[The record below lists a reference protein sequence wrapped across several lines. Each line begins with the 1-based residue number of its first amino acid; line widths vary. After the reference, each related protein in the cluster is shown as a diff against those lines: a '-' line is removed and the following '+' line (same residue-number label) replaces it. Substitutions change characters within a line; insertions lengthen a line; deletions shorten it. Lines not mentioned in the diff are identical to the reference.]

1 MKELIKLLSQYGEVE
16 ENVSL
21 KKLTTFKVGGTA
33 MAVVYPRNNLAVKEV
48 VEALQQAGIPFK
60 VFGNGSNLLA
70 SEDYYEGVIIKLS
83 RVMND
88 IYYDGCEVNVQAGAS
103 IINLAYDCGKRG
115 LSGLEFASGIPGTVG
130 GCIYM
135 NAGAY
140 KGAMSDVVAS
150 VQVLTEDGVIWL
162 DREQCE
168 FGYRTSIFQKHPD
181 WVIVAARML
190 LTEGDREQIT
200 DLMKNRQVRRFDT
213 QPLEYPSAGSVFRNP
228 EGDFAWKL
236 IDSIGYR
243 GVAYGDAL
251 VSHKHSNFIVNAGK
265 ASADDINRL
274 ITDIQ
279 QKVKEEFG
287 KDMILEVEKF
297 NWKN

>member
-1 MKELIKLLSQYGEVE
+1 MKKLIESLTQYGEIE
-16 ENVSL
+16 QNVSL

-33 MAVVYPRNNLAVKEV
+33 AAVIHPRTNLAVKEI
-48 VEALQQAGIPFK
+48 VEECQENNVEFK
-60 VFGNGSNLLA
+60 VFGNGSNLLC
-70 SEDYYEGVIIKLS
+70 SDDFFNGIIIKLS

-88 IYYDGCEVNVQAGAS
+88 VYFDECEVNVQAGAS
-103 IINLAYDCGKRG
+103 IINLAYECGRRG

-140 KGAMSDVVAS
+140 KGAMEDVVVS
-150 VQVLTEDGVIWL
+150 VQALTDKGIIWL
-162 DREQCE
+162 DKEECE

-181 WVIVAARML
+181 WIILAARMM
-190 LTEGDREQIT
+190 LTEGDKDAIT
-200 DLMKNRQVRRFDT
+200 ELMKNRQARRFET

-228 EGDFAWKL
+228 EGGFAWQL

-243 GVAYGDAL
+243 GMAYGDAM
-251 VSHKHSNFIVNAGK
+251 VSQKHSNFIVNAGQ
-265 ASADDINRL
+265 ASADDVNRL

-279 QKVKEEFG
+279 DKVRDQFDKE
-287 KDMILEVEKF
+287 MILEVEKF
-297 NWKN
+297 NWKK